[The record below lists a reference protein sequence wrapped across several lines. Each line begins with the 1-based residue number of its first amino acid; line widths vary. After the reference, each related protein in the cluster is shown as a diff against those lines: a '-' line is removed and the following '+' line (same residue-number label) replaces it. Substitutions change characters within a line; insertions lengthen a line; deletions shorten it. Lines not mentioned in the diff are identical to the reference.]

1 MASLKSNT
9 YELREKL
16 YDRQNKSRFSSINW
30 NNPVNA
36 LGRTATGVISDLSQ
50 TFVDKNGGL
59 VQGDINKVWRAKIL
73 LDRLGGPATGRTL
86 GLSKDK
92 ADTGKSSIPNKMPN
106 PKVKQPGGSPKPSQN
121 DVLGKW
127 WRSKL
132 GKGELRPDEVD
143 GERFEDLKK
152 NYSDTHLTYTVK
164 VSRTQDDRY
173 ELHDLGRNHHRN
185 EIIIFNLNGKDENY
199 QYIILQNRPPE
210 LEFQG
215 ETSWATIK
223 SFGRNLPMYHFT
235 GAEDKIQLQIS
246 WFCNDPDRPW
256 EVVQKC
262 RLLEAWSKS
271 NGYVSGPPVLQIDWG
286 GSGLFDNAYFILTS
300 ATYVLKQFRDGYMDR
315 RSDNAVFK
323 DGKLYPMAATQE
335 LVFSRV
341 SSTNP
346 LHSTIYDPTKL
357 GGINGIGTSSRDQ
370 ISKLAN
376 STNNQSSLWQQ
387 V

>member
-9 YELREKL
+9 YELREQL
-16 YDRQNKSRFSSINW
+16 YDRQNKSRFRSINW
-30 NNPVNA
+30 KNPVNA
-36 LGRTATGVISDLSQ
+36 IGSTVTGVFSDLSQ
-50 TFVDKNGGL
+50 GFVEHNSGL

-86 GLSKDK
+86 GLSRDN
-92 ADTGKSSIPNKMPN
+92 AATGKNNIPNK
-106 PKVKQPGGSPKPSQN
+106 
-121 DVLGKW
+121 GKLV
-127 WRSKL
+127 R
-132 GKGELRPDEVD
+132 GKGDLYRGQPTTKLNKEEHERVQGKDFKIPRPS
-143 GERFEDLKK
+143 
-152 NYSDTHLTYTVK
+152 SDTEEGDHYEGNLPVDKPNTKTFK
-164 VSRTQDDRY
+164 VSRTSKDRA
-173 ELHDLGRNHHRN
+173 DISQKASNHKRN
-185 EIIIFNLNGKDENY
+185 EIIIFNMNGQDDTY

-215 ETSWATIK
+215 ETSWAAIK
-223 SFGRNLPMYHFT
+223 SFGRNVPMYHFT

-246 WFCNDPDRPW
+246 WFCNDPERPW

-271 NGYVSGPPVLQIDWG
+271 NGYAAGPPVLQLDWG

-300 ATYVLKQFRDGYMDR
+300 ATYILKQFRDGYIDR
-315 RSDNAVFK
+315 RSSENVEWQ
-323 DGKLYPMAATQE
+323 DGRLYPMAATQE

-346 LHSTIYDPTKL
+346 LHSSIYDPTKL
-357 GGINGIGTSSRDQ
+357 EGIKGIGTSKKDQ
-370 ISKLAN
+370 VAN
-376 STNNQSSLWQQ
+376 PRNNQSSLWQ

>member
-9 YELREKL
+9 YELREQL
-16 YDRQNKSRFSSINW
+16 YAKQNKSRTSNINW
-30 NNPVNA
+30 SNPVNA
-36 LGRTATGVISDLSQ
+36 MGRTATGVISDLSQ
-50 TFVDKNGGL
+50 TFVEHNSGL

-73 LDRLGGPATGRTL
+73 LDRLGGPAFGRTF
-86 GLSKDK
+86 GLSRDD
-92 ADTGKSSIPNKMPN
+92 ADTGKKYIPNKGKLVRGNGDLYKGQPTTKLNKAEHKKVQDSHSIPRPIGEVEGDHFESVPVDHPN
-106 PKVKQPGGSPKPSQN
+106 TKTFKVTRSANERQQLSQ
-121 DVLGKW
+121 KA
-127 WRSKL
+127 SSHK
-132 GKGELRPDEVD
+132 
-143 GERFEDLKK
+143 
-152 NYSDTHLTYTVK
+152 
-164 VSRTQDDRY
+164 
-173 ELHDLGRNHHRN
+173 RN
-185 EIIIFNLNGKDENY
+185 EIIIFNMNGEDETY
-199 QYIILQNRPPE
+199 QYLILQNRPPE

-215 ETSWATIK
+215 ETSWAAIK
-223 SFGRNLPMYHFT
+223 SFGRNVPMYHFT

-256 EVVQKC
+256 EVIQKC

-271 NGYVSGPPVLQIDWG
+271 NGYAAGPPILQLDWG

-315 RSDNAVFK
+315 RSSENVEWK
-323 DGKLYPMAATQE
+323 DGRLYPMAATQE

-357 GGINGIGTSSRDQ
+357 EGIKGIGTSKKDQ
-370 ISKLAN
+370 VAN
-376 STNNQSSLWQQ
+376 PRNNQSSLWQ

>member
-36 LGRTATGVISDLSQ
+36 IGRTATGVISDLSQ

-86 GLSKDK
+86 GLSKDD
-92 ADTGKSSIPNKMPN
+92 ADTGKSTIPNKVPN
-106 PKVKQPGGSPKPSQN
+106 PKVKQPGGSPLPSQN
-121 DVLGKW
+121 EILGYE

-132 GKGELRPDEVD
+132 VKGELRPRVVDEETF
-143 GERFEDLKK
+143 ERLKLDDSTSK
-152 NYSDTHLTYTVK
+152 TFK
-164 VSRTQDDRY
+164 VSRTQKER
-173 ELHDLGRNHHRN
+173 EKLHDKIKGHHRN

-300 ATYVLKQFRDGYMDR
+300 ATYVLKQFRDNYMDR
-315 RSDNAVFK
+315 RSDEALFY

-357 GGINGIGTSSRDQ
+357 EGINGIGTSKRNQ
-370 ISKLAN
+370 IS
-376 STNNQSSLWQQ
+376 NQRNRSSSLWQ